1 MTNDLMLIESLASA
15 PDPEEAVPMLNVIRI
30 DHVSLNAADRPR
42 TLDWYAEGLGLD
54 GNRHDRLAEPRFVRP
69 DRAQLGIFGD
79 EAPGLKHI
87 AIATDDASQ
96 RALIQRLDAP
106 AVPYTPE
113 RHRSSFSIY
122 FADPDGARLEV
133 LVPTA

>member
-1 MTNDLMLIESLASA
+1 
-15 PDPEEAVPMLNVIRI
+15 MLNVIRI

-42 TLDWYAEGLGLD
+42 TLDWYAEVLGLT
-54 GNRHDRLAEPRFVRP
+54 GNRHDRLDEPVFLGP
-69 DRAQLGIFGD
+69 DKAQLGIFGD
-79 EAPGLKHI
+79 ERPGLKHI

-96 RALIQRLDAP
+96 RALVQRLDAL
-106 AVPYTPE
+106 AIPYTPE

-133 LVPTA
+133 LVPTR

>member
-1 MTNDLMLIESLASA
+1 
-15 PDPEEAVPMLNVIRI
+15 MLNVIRI

-42 TLDWYAEGLGLD
+42 TLDWYAQVLGLN
-54 GNRHDRLAEPRFVRP
+54 GNRHDRLDEPVFLGP

-87 AIATDDASQ
+87 AIATDEASQ
-96 RALIQRLDAP
+96 RALVARLETLGI
-106 AVPYTPE
+106 PYTPE

-133 LVPTA
+133 LVPTV